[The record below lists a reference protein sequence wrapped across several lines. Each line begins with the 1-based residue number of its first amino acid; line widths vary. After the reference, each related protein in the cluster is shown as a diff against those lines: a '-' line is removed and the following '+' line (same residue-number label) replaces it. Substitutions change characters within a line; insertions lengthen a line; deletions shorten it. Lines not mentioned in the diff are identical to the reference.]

1 MAIDR
6 QSLVDNV
13 NKGSGLPAQWFAHP
27 GAAGSPQPEAY
38 PDLGV
43 KYDPEQAKAVL
54 DEYLAEKGLT
64 ADQLEITLMF
74 NTSESHKRRAEAI
87 QQMWK
92 DALGVNVQLTNQEWA
107 VYLQQRREG
116 LDNIYR
122 GSWVQDYPDANNF
135 TADVFGPDGGYA
147 DVVDWADQA
156 YDDLWKQAAVETDPE
171 QRMAMYADAE
181 KILIEDQAVVAPLY
195 WYRTPQ
201 LVRPHVKLLVS
212 ITGYDHYEKWDM
224 E

>member
-27 GAAGSPQPEAY
+27 GAAGSPQPESY

-43 KYDPEQAKAVL
+43 KHDPEQAKAVL

-64 ADQLEITLMF
+64 ADQLDLTLMF

-92 DALGVNVQLTNQEWA
+92 DALGVNATDEPGVG
-107 VYLQQRREG
+107 G
-116 LDNIYR
+116 LSAATPGRPDNIYR
-122 GSWVQDYPDANNF
+122 GAGTGLSGCQQL
-135 TADVFGPDGGYA
+135 TADVLARRWLCRCSGLGRP
-147 DVVDWADQA
+147 
-156 YDDLWKQAAVETDPE
+156 
-171 QRMAMYADAE
+171 R
-181 KILIEDQAVVAPLY
+181 
-195 WYRTPQ
+195 
-201 LVRPHVKLLVS
+201 VR
-212 ITGYDHYEKWDM
+212 
-224 E
+224 